1 MIKARK
7 FLTAGLVAAV
17 FAAGIAAD
25 TSALARGRGGGGGR
39 GGFGHGGF
47 GHGGFGG
54 AGVGRAG
61 WGHAGWGHAGWGR
74 GGWGRR
80 GYGYA
85 GYGGWGY
92 GGGWGYDDG
101 WGWPDWGYDGYDYGV
116 AGAALGVATLGAI
129 AAGAAEQ
136 NQVPTTAIREP
147 NIIVPALPFPERGA
161 PASDTNGTRC
171 KAMWRCAGLAD
182 ELIRTAAERFA
193 ARNATR
199 RTSPRSRGEG
209 FALAFLDVEC
219 GGGPTFSRSREKV
232 SLL

>member
-136 NQVPTTAIREP
+136 NQYYYGYPRAQYNRSSASVSRKGRACVRYQWD
-147 NIIVPALPFPERGA
+147 ALQGYVAVRG
-161 PASDTNGTRC
+161 PC
-171 KAMWRCAGLAD
+171 
-182 ELIRTAAERFA
+182 
-193 ARNATR
+193 
-199 RTSPRSRGEG
+199 
-209 FALAFLDVEC
+209 
-219 GGGPTFSRSREKV
+219 
-232 SLL
+232 